1 MAVEILESVKDDE
14 VEEEQKPITEA
25 IAPVSISLTGETSPD
40 DYYVPAQIKIGE
52 PEEPGF
58 FTRAFDAFDEWRDS
72 IQAEAKSRAFTR
84 EEAREITKQNIKL
97 NRERFGKP
105 GGVFGLGD
113 YKPPSHSSLVRAGL
127 EDPPE
132 EEGEAALL
140 PYLRDDP
147 GAESRP
153 KLGPEQSRIAKEQ
166 KKWKTYPKDPAG
178 FLIDPNRPI
187 LMNEDGSSSSE
198 RTVTIEG
205 DGRYFNVPSI
215 INGKRY
221 DTDKQEDF
229 EKVIENAKSK
239 MRQGWIYPNFES
251 LEEAEQQAGARSD
264 SLTEARAQYRAQDL
278 PETEDEW
285 EEYIGKQPAFTAG
298 KGPDFSEE
306 AQEFQEDPWG
316 LVIWDHVTNT
326 PAMFKRQYGG
336 AKAFLNA
343 PRDLV
348 YILEAAADQGVA
360 PEDSFA
366 LEAEAYAQGKDPAV
380 YYQELLDGLE
390 ENEDFQEGMRLH
402 REGSSYLRNYQP
414 NVEEGSIKYY
424 AGAILEGSINMAP
437 ALITTALTR
446 SPMVGAAFMGGQ
458 VFADQYVESIEAGR
472 SHSQA
477 VMDSSIFAAA
487 EILTERIPLG
497 FLTREGGTLLKR
509 VLKAGGAEAIQEPIT
524 QLIQEG
530 YTMGIIN
537 EEMTLGE
544 ALIELTTTAEGL
556 KMLGRSA
563 IIGFG
568 VGGTLAGATHGFYRG
583 KTIEDVPDVPDFKKL
598 KTRLPSEKIEEISD
612 EEAAEFGLERVEV
625 SLDLLER
632 VAAGDPLTI
641 DEQYTLTNEGY
652 GRFINDGER
661 VVMDPKG
668 MQSLKRLREGK
679 SLEDEDAREGV
690 PRKRLREPGEA
701 IEEPD
706 RERIAEVMA
715 AYEATK
721 KSYPAAMSRI
731 KPKLKSRI
739 ETQWAQFNQVQI
751 AELTNIFE
759 QMETLEVDDAQMD
772 VLENRI
778 EVLLEQVGKA
788 IEGEPPEEE
797 IPVGTVTDEQGEPVI
812 VWRGE
817 HGLREDQDEEFQ
829 TRVGSLS
836 FGSLKTATVY
846 AKEPNDRTID
856 RVAKDPRV
864 QGYTVAIN
872 NPFVNSKDD
881 PFVDLSEV
889 RRKLGASAVRHVV
902 ENLSENIMNT
912 NNWQENFAD
921 EFESPAEVL
930 EKAPERVDK
939 LYLDLYSVLDDPAM
953 VKRMKRKGYDG
964 AIHQGM
970 GENFDEIEYRVFD
983 PAQAKRIP
991 TIDIVDEAVADKR
1004 PEVVNKWSGDSVEE
1018 QRARLTL
1025 AAHDAETSQF
1035 DVREQSDE
1043 LLKAGTYEKGHI
1055 RFHGLPI
1062 SIENPAGSTRR
1073 GTDPKT
1079 KRKWQSVLPWD
1090 YGYIKGVQGR
1100 DKDQMDIFMGPN
1112 PQSQKVFIINQR
1124 ADHERE
1130 VSSNNFDEHKVM
1142 LGFDGY
1148 TDAVNGYRD
1157 AYPEGWRGLGSVSVM
1172 TLPQFKKWIDSPFT
1186 QFLAPE
1192 LRLEESGTDFA
1203 YEEFVDGGLFYSR
1216 NTEPAPDVGERFQQ
1230 HIEPAG
1236 TYVIHDRA
1244 ITSPLPPGWVR
1255 GEASV
1260 KYPLLIPLN
1269 SKGANTESIYDQ
1281 FSWKRVLS
1289 DQYGGLTGQE
1299 LSSAIRADGFDA
1311 IITVNIDNKGVPF
1324 ETREIVLLK
1333 RLPIHEASTVMTPT
1347 KVSEAGYTYEITDA
1361 TLNPDAGVNTN
1372 VGSLQAWLPG
1382 KAHWEFTSPNVRLVE
1397 TGIFRSGKK
1406 RITGTGK
1413 AAAEQVAHV
1422 VAPLR
1427 REAQESLMLLMTD
1440 EKGNIKSI
1448 VRHSV
1453 NNTDSASMEPA
1464 IAMGSIFATKGA
1476 RRVWMVHQHPTGN
1489 ANHSEPDTALF
1500 KKLYWSLAGTGVE
1513 MESSVVVTHGQGTG
1527 SWHELGMGAGESSA
1541 IDIPPLLRSEEISI
1555 TERRFRRY
1563 GKPSKNVLK
1572 DPMAMLDLAR
1582 NLPEGEHVV
1591 LLNTAHHIV
1600 GTVPVQN
1607 LKAMRTGNVGTGAG
1621 AVLRAAALTNANT
1634 MIAVANDLESATN
1647 AMSLGDQIGLM
1658 PLDAAIRQ
1666 PDGTFKALSDDR
1678 FDLENRNYKYK
1689 HKRPRT
1695 NMGKGVTVEKVQDVL
1710 RPIYRLFRTV
1720 PPVRVVESIEDLPK
1734 HLQAALET
1742 EEDRKNTTGMYDQG
1756 GFLDTVYV
1764 IANNVTDTQEAIETM
1779 LHEVIGHFGLH
1790 QVLDPWDFNSIM
1802 DQVSESFEKQVRAI
1816 AKTYQLD
1823 WNNVDE
1829 RRIAAEE
1836 FIAHTAQRILAG
1848 RKVGSKARQFI
1859 DALVKAFKNFWLRAT
1874 GKPTLLTDGQ
1884 IHSMIAQA
1892 SDYVQRPGGYAR
1904 DKRRGRLRHVRT
1916 PTYFSKMWT
1925 AFNETD
1931 MKSGSAG
1938 SWKQFIQGQIKK
1950 GGFKDGE
1957 ARWLRFTV
1965 EDAKDPEQTTWFD
1978 DVIWNDIYQ
1987 LVTSRQWSGPA
1998 VEDQLP
2004 DLEKY
2009 LPGDIVQKLIEQ
2021 RGLQAQLKEL
2031 VTKGEVARD
2040 EAYRLL
2046 FPPEQDLISEAV
2058 PGRQDASQRAAREE
2072 WFKEHRPEEFL
2083 SANEQRDYAAA
2094 DETWEA
2100 LTKQLETFG
2109 RSQPKK
2115 IPKDAVMTYIERNM
2129 VAITVDR
2136 PRQGG
2141 DPDDAPW
2148 FDESHPDHEE
2158 EPDEDEWYDY
2168 WSEIQES
2175 HWDNY
2180 YTDNLD
2186 RVYEDHKWNK
2196 FRDEEQNEELGEW
2209 DGTSEEDM
2217 EESARETTIEDIEG
2231 EYYEEARDEWL
2242 SKNSQKEWYSGE
2254 YQMRTDNDGDFVV
2267 SHEGD
2272 ELGYDAN
2279 FDSAVQIATDHH
2291 ENGDYEGSSTRWKS
2305 YMLDPAGEDYE
2316 ELLFTWNN
2324 PEESLFTETAHWSDD
2339 DANYVAHV
2347 RFDVRADENG
2357 EPTIYIDEMQSD
2369 WAQAIR
2375 DRIEEKAKEIYEEHG
2390 YDDKFLNPDGS
2401 VGGGPEWDGTP
2412 KNDMIEEARQQTG
2425 ADPEKALQWERESK
2439 KLYAKLHLQ
2448 FDKVKTDLRAPADV
2462 VNADFIEAM
2471 ISLVQDDYSNEAQNL
2486 LSRMRGDA
2494 KSVLQNAETRVTDL
2508 TQNYFPSE
2516 MERSGLHPTLTWAEN
2531 MLFTAYR
2538 IEVKL
2543 GQEEKTSMM
2552 GQTQRDELF
2561 ARAIDRA
2568 KAQFHL
2574 TDAELNALD
2583 TSVALKDYEAMYEM
2597 PKEGPEG
2604 LTWQEAIYQQ
2614 NRADAR
2620 DWEVHPKA
2628 LDIWDMSKGTIVEA
2642 EERARAQAHED
2653 LMDTEDQSPS
2663 AVQYRQAQEGTMW
2676 TDAWNKGIEKYIEDE
2691 SDHAYAAGQ
2700 LYRMWVPLSEALNKI
2715 ATGLKSGLATLADT
2729 VEPFDFEYNAENR
2742 DNVRRRVLDYGEAK
2756 TKMQNYK
2763 DGIIFPPFEK
2773 DWQLLVMKAML
2784 FEAMQ
2789 RGHDRIYISKGEPH
2803 GVRWSGAETVDQV
2816 VWAKNLLEEE
2826 EDQTVNSA
2834 LPKPGQKEQAFLSYS
2849 LTYPDTGTSVN
2860 VPVGDMRKTLG
2871 DRVARAIKQSD
2882 GETGTVRA
2890 EDLGLKAILI
2900 PSSHGGQRLTGSRKN
2915 YNEIAPNN
2923 INKFL
2928 KQFKT
2933 KMVPTY
2939 VPGPGRAEG
2948 DMAAERSGLHVRRGP
2963 SKEYD
2968 NWARAKIRTLTEQE
2982 IADSPL
2988 HVRDY
2993 PGTTKADAVRMQI
3006 AERHL
3011 APRETQGV
3019 YPGIPEW
3026 DGTVWG
3032 IELADG
3038 EIVTTAGAYRPNVHD
3053 IKEYH
3058 REQLKILTEAVWG
3071 YEAFEIEFTDELKA
3085 ALKTGFPL
3093 FHKRSGKKRTGDP
3106 GLDDALNWAERNIG
3120 PQGPRSLEI
3129 LQERINAVLRIEN
3142 KQAKMEQAMLD
3153 QFAGL
3158 KWGIRQTHGH
3168 DLPAQVSAYKQA
3180 HFTTSQDSQMYVFL
3194 THGIPVWEEVTAE
3207 GHTGTI
3213 TQIKPGSQGLLEI
3226 MEPVADRIQFWG
3238 YWMAARRAD
3247 RLLKEG
3253 REALF
3258 TQERVDELLKLGD
3271 RFPEF
3276 QDVAD
3281 AYNDWKTEFLDWA
3294 SEAGVINEDTR
3305 KLWDLAD
3312 YVPFYRIKSDEMG
3325 GSFAKRSGMGGPG
3338 IANVTQPIKRLLGSK
3353 HPLGD
3358 ILENIIVNFQHIA
3371 DTTMKNKAAQ
3381 LAIENLEGSG
3391 LIEPISGKEWMKE
3404 EFIPLDELKRKLKQ
3418 AGIDWEAMDDEALA
3432 GMQKMWTLQ
3441 RPQGDDVISVL
3452 YNGKKKYF
3460 RVHEET
3466 VLRSLTAINEQKFSS
3481 LLGRMGM
3488 WLPRKIKRLGTTM
3501 ITLAPDFMAANWFRD
3516 LFMAFTNSRH
3526 AKFPKPFSGISGAW
3540 KALSKS
3546 PEMVSMMAAGGA
3558 FYSGYINANDPVS
3571 TVKAMKRALRQ
3582 TGLKNR
3588 ILDAPWKLFHLY
3600 NDLGAASENAN
3611 RIGAA
3616 YIPAIKAGVGK
3627 AEAVWESKDLM
3638 NFAKHGDHV
3647 AVQFFAQSVMFLNA
3661 RVQGLT
3667 RYGQR
3672 FAEAPGI
3679 TFVKSLM
3686 YSMAVL
3692 AIWLRNKDED
3702 WYKALPEE
3710 DKDMNVHVMVNG
3722 KHWRLPK
3729 AFEVGMIFG
3738 VGVERMFE
3746 YFYSNEDD
3754 AGKLAIDR
3762 LWFVIGEVFNFFNR
3776 QTIVP
3781 LPQFIQPLFE
3791 ASTNWNAF
3799 FQSPIVPEYMM
3810 DIAEVKPELAFRA
3823 QTSPTMRELA
3833 KAMPGFAPDTLR
3845 NPILLEHLVR
3855 GYFGTLGAYAMVMS
3869 DGLVRQQFDYPA
3881 RPALRWSQ
3889 IPVVKRF
3896 YRGDEPPSRT
3906 NYEEI
3911 MYEVIN
3917 NARQIE
3923 RAVNQMERLEMD
3935 DEVDQFMEA
3944 GSKYDPSFTNEEVLD
3959 AAAAMEGSYEQIKQL
3974 RKETAELWEDEN
3986 MSPEQKLREL
3996 NQIYRD
4002 KMENA
4007 KDAYGERPG
4016 AMIQFE
4022 ALQETLI
4029 DMVPGDRVDYLAE
4042 QGLDQTADLVAG
4054 LPAKPE
4060 LRLRNIYWENS
4071 V

>member
-1 MAVEILESVKDDE
+1 
-14 VEEEQKPITEA
+14 
-25 IAPVSISLTGETSPD
+25 
-40 DYYVPAQIKIGE
+40 
-52 PEEPGF
+52 
-58 FTRAFDAFDEWRDS
+58 
-72 IQAEAKSRAFTR
+72 
-84 EEAREITKQNIKL
+84 
-97 NRERFGKP
+97 
-105 GGVFGLGD
+105 
-113 YKPPSHSSLVRAGL
+113 
-127 EDPPE
+127 
-132 EEGEAALL
+132 
-140 PYLRDDP
+140 
-147 GAESRP
+147 
-153 KLGPEQSRIAKEQ
+153 
-166 KKWKTYPKDPAG
+166 
-178 FLIDPNRPI
+178 
-187 LMNEDGSSSSE
+187 
-198 RTVTIEG
+198 
-205 DGRYFNVPSI
+205 
-215 INGKRY
+215 
-221 DTDKQEDF
+221 
-229 EKVIENAKSK
+229 
-239 MRQGWIYPNFES
+239 
-251 LEEAEQQAGARSD
+251 
-264 SLTEARAQYRAQDL
+264 
-278 PETEDEW
+278 
-285 EEYIGKQPAFTAG
+285 
-298 KGPDFSEE
+298 
-306 AQEFQEDPWG
+306 
-316 LVIWDHVTNT
+316 
-326 PAMFKRQYGG
+326 MFKRQYGG

-366 LEAEAYAQGKDPAV
+366 LEAESYVRGKDPAV

-414 NVEEGSIKYY
+414 NVEEGSLKYY
-424 AGAILEGSINMAP
+424 AGAILEGTINMAP

-497 FLTREGGTLLKR
+497 ILTKEGGRLLKR

-544 ALIELTTTAEGL
+544 ALIELTTTEEGL

-583 KTIEDVPDVPDFKKL
+583 TTVEDVPDVPDLKKP
-598 KTRLPSEKIEEISD
+598 KTRLPSEKVEQISE
-612 EEAAEFGLERVEV
+612 EEAEEFGLEKVEV

-668 MQSLKRLREGK
+668 MQALKRLREGQ

-690 PRKRLREPGEA
+690 PRKRIRT
-701 IEEPD
+701 PD
-706 RERIAEVMA
+706 PERLAEMMA
-715 AYEATK
+715 AYEATEK
-721 KSYPAAMSRI
+721 KYPSAMTHMG
-731 KPKLKSRI
+731 PELKAQIDS
-739 ETQWAQFNQVQI
+739 QQAQFSLVQME
-751 AELTNIFE
+751 ELNNIFE
-759 QMETLEVDDAQMD
+759 QMDTLAEGDANID
-772 VLENRI
+772 VLKNRI
-778 EVLLEQVGKA
+778 KVLLKQVGQA

-797 IPVGTVTDEQGEPVI
+797 NPEGTVTDEQGEPII

-829 TRVGSLS
+829 TRVGSTS
-836 FGSLKTATVY
+836 FGSLRTATEY
-846 AKEPNDRTID
+846 AKEPNDRTKD

-864 QGYTVAIN
+864 QGYTIAIN

-881 PFVDLSEV
+881 PFVDLSEI
-889 RRKLGASAVRHVV
+889 RRKLGGSAVRHVV
-902 ENLSENIMNT
+902 ENLSANIMST

-930 EKAPERVDK
+930 DKAPERVDK
-939 LYLDLYSVLDDPAM
+939 LYLDLYSVLDDAEM

-970 GENFDEIEYRVFD
+970 GSNFDEIEYRIFD
-983 PAQAKRIP
+983 QSQATRIP
-991 TIDIVDEAVADKR
+991 TIDIVQEAPEEKR
-1004 PEVVNKWSGDSVEE
+1004 PEVVNKWSEDSVQE
-1018 QRARLTL
+1018 QRARLTR

-1055 RFHGLPI
+1055 RFHGLAI
-1062 SIENPAGSTRR
+1062 TIENPAGSTRR

-1079 KRKWQSVLPWD
+1079 GRRWKSVLPWD
-1090 YGYIKGVQGR
+1090 YGYFKGVQGR
-1100 DKDQMDIFMGPN
+1100 DKDQLDMFMGPN
-1112 PQSQKVFIINQR
+1112 PQSQKVFIVNQR
-1124 ADHERE
+1124 TDHKQ
-1130 VSSNNFDEHKVM
+1130 VVAPNNFDEHKVM
-1142 LGFDGY
+1142 LGFDRY
-1148 TDAVNGYRD
+1148 DDAVKGYRD
-1157 AYPEGWRGLGSVSVM
+1157 AYPRGWEGLGSVSVM
-1172 TLPQFKKWIDSPFT
+1172 TLPQFKQWIDTPFT
-1186 QFLAPE
+1186 QLIAPE
-1192 LRLEESGTDFA
+1192 LRLTENATEFA
-1203 YEEFVDGGLFYSR
+1203 FEEFVDGGLFYKR
-1216 NTEPAPDVGERFQQ
+1216 NTDMAPDVGERFQQ

-1236 TYVIHDRA
+1236 TYVLHDTDIR
-1244 ITSPLPPGWVR
+1244 SELPPGWVR

-1289 DQYGGLTGQE
+1289 DQYGGLTGE
-1299 LSSAIRADGFDA
+1299 ALTSAIRADGFDA

-1333 RLPIHEASTVMTPT
+1333 RLQHEAVEIMTPT
-1347 KVSEAGYTYEITDA
+1347 MVSEAGYTYEITDA
-1361 TLNPDAGVNTN
+1361 TLNPDASVNSN
-1372 VGSLQAWLPG
+1372 VGSVQAWLPG
-1382 KAHWEFTSPNVRLVE
+1382 KEHWEFTSPNVRLIE
-1397 TGIFRSGKK
+1397 TGTFRSGKNK
-1406 RITGTGK
+1406 ITGTGK
-1413 AAAEQVAHV
+1413 DAAEQVAHV

-1440 EKGNIKSI
+1440 EQGKIKSI

-1489 ANHSEPDTALF
+1489 AMHSEPDTQLF
-1500 KKLYWSLAGTGVE
+1500 RKLRRSLEGTGITV
-1513 MESSVVVTHGQGTG
+1513 ESSIVVTHGQGSAT
-1527 SWHELGMGAGESSA
+1527 WHNEDMGVGRNNSEP
-1541 IDIPPLLRSEEISI
+1541 IDIPPMLRTEEVVIK
-1555 TERRFRRY
+1555 ERRFRKY

-1572 DPMAMLDLAR
+1572 DPMAAIDLAR
-1582 NLPEGEHVV
+1582 SLPEGEHIV
-1591 LLNTAHHIV
+1591 LLNTAHHV
-1600 GTVPVQN
+1600 VATVPVQN
-1607 LKAMRTGNVGTGAG
+1607 LKKMRTGNVGTGAG

-1634 MIAVANDLESATN
+1634 MIAVANDTESAIN
-1647 AMSLGDQIGLM
+1647 AMTLGEQLGLM
-1658 PLDAAIRQ
+1658 ALDTVIRQ
-1666 PDGTFKALSDDR
+1666 PDGTFTAFSDDTQER
-1678 FDLENRNYKYK
+1678 DNRNYKYK
-1689 HKRPRT
+1689 HKRMRT
-1695 NMGKGVTVEKVQDVL
+1695 NTGKGVSVEKVQEVL
-1710 RPIYRLFRTV
+1710 RPIYRVFRTV

-1742 EEDRKNTTGMYDQG
+1742 EADRKNTTGMYDQG
-1756 GFLDTVYV
+1756 GWLDTIYI

-1779 LHEVIGHFGLH
+1779 LHEVVGHFGIH
-1790 QVLDPWDFNSIM
+1790 QILEPWDFNAIM
-1802 DQVSESFEKQVRAI
+1802 DQVWKSFPKEVRSI
-1816 AKTYQLD
+1816 TNTYEELNWD
-1823 WNNVDE
+1823 NLDE

-1836 FIAHTAQRILAG
+1836 FIAHTAQRVLTG
-1848 RKVGSKARQFI
+1848 RKVGSKARQFL
-1859 DALVKAFKNFWLRAT
+1859 DALVKAFKNFWLRVT

-1892 SDYVQRPGGYAR
+1892 SDYVQRPGGYTR

-1925 AFNETD
+1925 AFNDSD

-1938 SWKQFIQGQIKK
+1938 SWKQFIQGQINK
-1950 GGFKDGE
+1950 GGFKEVE
-1957 ARWLRFTV
+1957 ARWLGFTV

-1978 DVIWNDIYQ
+1978 DVTWNDIYT
-1987 LVTSRQWSGPA
+1987 LVTSREWSGPA
-1998 VEDQLP
+1998 IEDQLP
-2004 DLEKY
+2004 QLEKF
-2009 LPGDIVQKLIEQ
+2009 LPGDILEKMQVQ
-2021 RGLQAQLKEL
+2021 RGLQIQLRTLKA
-2031 VTKGEVARD
+2031 KGEEAQK
-2040 EAYRLL
+2040 EAYIATLDPGEADL
-2046 FPPEQDLISEAV
+2046 F
-2058 PGRQDASQRAAREE
+2058 GKQRNVAKMAFEE
-2072 WFKEHRPEEFL
+2072 WADPLDPQDFL
-2083 SANEQRDYAAA
+2083 SANEQRDYSIM
-2094 DETWEA
+2094 DEQWEA
-2100 LTKQLETFG
+2100 LTNELETFG
-2109 RSQPKK
+2109 RTKPKK
-2115 IPKDAVMTYIERNM
+2115 IPKDAVMSYVERNM
-2129 VAITVDR
+2129 VAITIDR
-2136 PRQGG
+2136 PRAGG
-2141 DPDDAPW
+2141 DPDDAPG
-2148 FDESHPDHEE
+2148 FDENYPDHEE
-2158 EPDEDEWYDY
+2158 EPDEDQWYDE

-2175 HWDNY
+2175 HWADY

-2186 RVYEDHKWNK
+2186 RVYEEHKWNK
-2196 FRDEEQNEELGEW
+2196 FRDEEKNEEIGEW
-2209 DGTSEEDM
+2209 DGTSPEDM
-2217 EESARETTIEDIEG
+2217 EETARELTVEEIEG
-2231 EYYEEARDEWL
+2231 EYYEEARDEWI
-2242 SKNSQKEWYSGE
+2242 SKNSSKEWYSGE
-2254 YQMRTDNDGDFVV
+2254 YNIRSDTDGDFVV
-2267 SHEGD
+2267 SFEGE
-2272 ELGYDAN
+2272 ELGYDSN
-2279 FDSAVQIATDHH
+2279 FESAEQLAIEHHNDGDH
-2291 ENGDYEGSSTRWKS
+2291 EGSSTRWKS
-2305 YMLDPAGEDYE
+2305 YMLDPKGEDYE
-2316 ELLFTWNN
+2316 ELLFTWKN
-2324 PEESLFTETAHWSDD
+2324 PQDSLFTETAHWSED

-2357 EPTIYIDEMQSD
+2357 NPAIYIDEMQSD

-2375 DRIEEKAKEIYEEHG
+2375 DRIEEKAEEIYGEHG
-2390 YDDKFLNPDGS
+2390 YDEKFLNPDGS
-2401 VGGGPEWDGTP
+2401 VGGGPDWDGTP
-2412 KNDMIEEARQQTG
+2412 KNDMIEEARKQTG
-2425 ADPEKALQWERESK
+2425 ADPKKAQEWEEN
-2439 KLYAKLHLQ
+2439 AKIIYTRLDVRL
-2448 FDKVKTDLRAPADV
+2448 DKVRMDLLAPKSV
-2462 VNADFIEAM
+2462 VNADFVEAL
-2471 ISLVQDDYSNEAQNL
+2471 ISLVEGDYSDAAQ
-2486 LSRMRGDA
+2486 
-2494 KSVLQNAETRVTDL
+2494 SVLSSIRADASSVAANAVARLGDL
-2508 TQNYFPSE
+2508 TQAYFPSE
-2516 MERSGLHPTLTWAEN
+2516 MERSGLYPTLTWQEN

-2552 GQTQRDELF
+2552 GEDQRAAFF
-2561 ARAIDRA
+2561 AQVIDRSIS
-2568 KAQFHL
+2568 QFHL
-2574 TDAELNALD
+2574 TQEELNAID

-2597 PKEGPEG
+2597 PKDGTES
-2604 LTWQEAIYQQ
+2604 LTWQEALYQQ
-2614 NRADAR
+2614 NRADTR
-2620 DWEVHPKA
+2620 KWEVHPAA
-2628 LDIWDMSKGTIVEA
+2628 LDIWDMSKGTIEEA
-2642 EERARAQAHED
+2642 EKRAEKQAHKD
-2653 LMDTEDQSPS
+2653 LMDETDLSPS
-2663 AVQYRQAQEGTMW
+2663 AIQYRQMQGPEGDNAVW
-2676 TDAWNKGIEKYIEDE
+2676 SEAWVTEINRRLLDEDQHNY
-2691 SDHAYAAGQ
+2691 SAGQ
-2700 LYRMWVPLSEALNKI
+2700 LYKIWVPLSEALDKI
-2715 ATGLKSGLATLADT
+2715 SKGLKTGKATLIEKVD
-2729 VEPFDFEYNAENR
+2729 PFDFEFDAKVR
-2742 DNVRRRVLDYGEAK
+2742 DATRSDILEFEEAR
-2756 TKMQNYK
+2756 TRTQQYK

-2773 DWQLLVMKAML
+2773 DWQLLVMKGML

-2816 VWAKNLLEEE
+2816 VWAKNLMEEE
-2826 EDQTVNSA
+2826 EGQTVNSA
-2834 LPKPGQKEQAFLSYS
+2834 LPKPGKKEQVFLSYS

-2860 VPVGDMRKTLG
+2860 VPVGDLRKTLG

-2882 GETGTVRA
+2882 AETGTVRA
-2890 EDLGLKAILI
+2890 DELGLKAILI
-2900 PSSHGGQRLTGSRKN
+2900 PSAHSGQRLTGSRKN

-2948 DMAAERSGLHVRRGP
+2948 DTEAERSGLHVRRGP
-2963 SKEYD
+2963 AKEYD
-2968 NWARAKIRTLTEQE
+2968 NWARAKIRKLTDEE
-2982 IADSPL
+2982 IAESPL

-2993 PGTTKADAVRMQI
+2993 PGTTKADAVRIAI

-3011 APRETQGV
+3011 APRDTQGV
-3019 YPGIPEW
+3019 CPGIPEW

-3032 IELADG
+3032 IELDDG
-3038 EIVTTAGAYRPNVHD
+3038 DIVQTAGAYRPNVND
-3053 IKEYH
+3053 IREYH
-3058 REQLKILTEAVWG
+3058 REQLKILSESVWG
-3071 YEAFEIEFTDELKA
+3071 YEAYEIEFTDELKA
-3085 ALKTGFPL
+3085 AMKIGFPL

-3106 GLDDALNWAERNIG
+3106 GLDDALNWAEKNIG
-3120 PQGPRSLEI
+3120 PQGPRSLER
-3129 LQERINAVLRIEN
+3129 LQATIFKTIAIEN
-3142 KQAKMEQAMLD
+3142 KQAKVEQAMLD

-3158 KWGIRQTHGH
+3158 KWAIRQTHGH
-3168 DLPAQVSAYKQA
+3168 DLPAQISAYKQA
-3180 HFTTSQDSQMYVFL
+3180 HFTTSQDSQMFVFL
-3194 THGIPVWEEVTAE
+3194 THGIPYWEEVTAE
-3207 GHTGTI
+3207 GVTGTI
-3213 TQIKPGSQGLLEI
+3213 TQIKPGSKGLLEI
-3226 MEPVADRIQFWG
+3226 MEPVADKIQFWG

-3247 RLLKEG
+3247 RLLKED

-3258 TQERVDELLKLGD
+3258 TQERVDELLKLGE

-3281 AYNDWKTEFLDWA
+3281 AYNDWKTQFLDWA
-3294 SEAGVINEDTR
+3294 EGAGVINSETR
-3305 KLWDLAD
+3305 PLWDQAD
-3312 YVPFYRIKSDEMG
+3312 YVPFYRVKSDEIG
-3325 GSFAKRSGMGGPG
+3325 GSFAKMSGMGGPG

-3371 DTTMKNKAAQ
+3371 NTAMKNKAAQ
-3381 LAIENLEGSG
+3381 LAVENLEGSG
-3391 LIEPISGKEWMKE
+3391 LIVPISGKEWMKQ

-3418 AGIDWEAMDDEALA
+3418 AGVDWEAMDPEALA
-3432 GMQKMWTLQ
+3432 AMQKMWTLQ
-3441 RPQGDDVISVL
+3441 RPEGEDVISVL
-3452 YNGKKKYF
+3452 FDGKKKFF
-3460 RVHEET
+3460 RVKEET
-3466 VLRSLTAINEQKFSS
+3466 LLRSLTAINEQKFSS

-3488 WLPRKIKRLGTTM
+3488 WLPRKIKRLGTTL

-3526 AKFPKPFSGISGAW
+3526 AKFPKPFSGASGFW

-3571 TVKAMKRALRQ
+3571 TIKAMKRALRQ

-3588 ILDAPWKLFHLY
+3588 ILDTPWKIFHLY
-3600 NDLGAASENAN
+3600 NDIGAAAENAN

-3627 AEAVWESKDLM
+3627 AEAVWEAKDLM

-3679 TFVKSLM
+3679 TFFKSFL

-3692 AIWLRNKDED
+3692 ALWLRNKDED

-3710 DKDMNVHVMVNG
+3710 EKDMYVHVQVNG

-3754 AGKLAIDR
+3754 AGKVAIDR

-3776 QTIVP
+3776 QTVIP

-3791 ASTNWNAF
+3791 ASNNWNQF

-3810 DIAEVKPELAFRA
+3810 DMAEVTPELAFRA
-3823 QTSPTMRELA
+3823 QTSPAMRELA
-3833 KAMPGFAPDTLR
+3833 EAMPGFAPDTLR
-3845 NPILLEHLVR
+3845 NPMLLEHLVR
-3855 GYFGTLGAYAMVMS
+3855 GYFGTLGAYAMVMT
-3869 DGLVRQQFDYPA
+3869 DGLVRQAFDYPP

-3906 NYEEI
+3906 NFEEI
-3911 MYEVIN
+3911 MYEVMN

-3935 DEVDQFMEA
+3935 DEVDKFMEK
-3944 GSKYDPSFTNEEVLD
+3944 GSKYDPSFTNQEVLE
-3959 AAAAMEGSYEQIKQL
+3959 AAAAMESSYEQIRQL
-3974 RKETAELWEDEN
+3974 NKETTELWEDEN
-3986 MSPEQKLREL
+3986 MTPEQKLREL
-3996 NQIYRD
+3996 NNIYRD

-4016 AMIQFE
+4016 AAIQLE
-4022 ALQETLI
+4022 ALQDTLI
-4029 DMVPGDRVDYLAE
+4029 DMIPGDRVDYLAE
-4042 QGLDQTADLVAG
+4042 QGLDLTSDLLAS
-4054 LPAKPE
+4054 LPVKPST
-4060 LRLRNIYWENS
+4060 RLQRIMMENS